1 MKVGII
7 MGGISSERE
16 VSLASGKS
24 IFNHIDKEKY
34 EVIKIIINNKRDI
47 LEKVTGLDFALLALH
62 GKFGEDGTVQAFLD
76 IMDIPYSGCGALS
89 SSLCMDKNLS
99 KKVLKAENIRT
110 AKWITVKSIEEI
122 DYEKIEEIGY
132 PVFVKPNNGGSSVAT
147 FKVYK
152 KEDIKDAVMEGL
164 KYDEEVIIES
174 FVKGREI
181 TCPIFNGELFPIL
194 EIKSKADFYDYKQK
208 YAANGAEHL
217 PVQLEKSLYDE
228 VKEMALKTFEV
239 LKCEVY
245 ARVDMIISEE
255 GVPYILEVNTLPGM
269 TATSLFPQSA
279 ESIGISYS
287 KFIDLIIETSLN
299 KKIK

>member
-16 VSLASGKS
+16 VSLASGES